1 MFKSKNVS
9 IAVSIT
15 IKTILLII
23 GIVGVALTL
32 SADTFMGSV
41 KGFLYFTIQSNV
53 TILIMAAIFLI
64 ADIIRLCTGKE
75 IINKILLSLKFIF
88 TIAIL
93 VTFLIFTTVLAPSLM
108 KEHLQYLL
116 SYENLSVH
124 MLVPLIAFADFLIFD
139 YTINLSGAKPLWG
152 VAMPIYYLIFA
163 LIGSVSGFDFN
174 GANVPYFF
182 LDYTE
187 LGWFS
192 EKGKMG
198 VFYWIAIFT
207 ILIIG
212 LSYLIAFLA
221 KLVNRRVGKRGLLNQ
236 PKEQLEDID

>member
-15 IKTILLII
+15 VKTVLLII
-23 GIVGVALTL
+23 GIIGVLLTL
-32 SADTFMGSV
+32 SADTFMGSI
-41 KGFLYFTIQSNV
+41 KGFLYYTIQSNV
-53 TILIMAAIFLI
+53 TILMMAAIFLI

-75 IINKILLSLKFIF
+75 IINKFLLCLKFIF
-88 TIAIL
+88 TVAIF
-93 VTFLIFTTVLAPSLM
+93 VTFLIFFAVLAPSL
-108 KEHLQYLL
+108 KIEYLL

-139 YTINLSGAKPLWG
+139 NTINLSGAKPLWG
-152 VAMPIYYLIFA
+152 IAMPVYYLIFS

-174 GANVPYFF
+174 GAIVPYFF

-198 VFYWIAIFT
+198 VLYWIIIFT
-207 ILIIG
+207 VLIIG

-221 KLVNRRVGKRGLLNQ
+221 KLVNRRVEKGKTVK
-236 PKEQLEDID
+236 PDKELQEEID